1 MWSFQ
6 PTGGQGGSR
15 CPPQVEARSS
25 VHPAAAD
32 DASDNG
38 NDDGDGATM
47 DVAPLGT
54 VESVQAGA
62 VGEIRPEPKTTY
74 RLATTV
80 RGLQIRLRSKT
91 RGRSRSRSRSRSIT
105 RSRSPSIAPQKTN
118 RIKIPENE
126 GGDAMNAEEAYVN

>member
-1 MWSFQ
+1 MQTRPAKYLRRGRGVGFIYVVI
-6 PTGGQGGSR
+6 PTDGWIRRKSVSTASGG
-15 CPPQVEARSS
+15 PSS

-32 DASDNG
+32 DASG

-54 VESVQAGA
+54 VESVQAGV

-91 RGRSRSRSRSRSIT
+91 RSRIRSRSRSRSIT
-105 RSRSPSIAPQKTN
+105 RSRSH
-118 RIKIPENE
+118 EC
-126 GGDAMNAEEAYVN
+126 